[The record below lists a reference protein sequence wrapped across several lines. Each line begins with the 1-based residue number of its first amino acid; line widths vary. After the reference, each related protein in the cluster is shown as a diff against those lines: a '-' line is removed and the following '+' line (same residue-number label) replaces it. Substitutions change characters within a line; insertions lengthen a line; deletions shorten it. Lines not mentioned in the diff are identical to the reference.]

1 MIKMKLMDEN
11 ICLTA
16 FNALCDELET
26 SKLVNLDECQYW
38 LFERGYKAAVEELIH
53 NIAVVTNANETVS
66 LEQAYLA
73 KETTLN

>member
-1 MIKMKLMDEN
+1 MKLMDEN

>member
-1 MIKMKLMDEN
+1 MKHFDEN

-16 FNALCDELET
+16 FNSLCEELEI

-38 LFERGYKAAVEELIH
+38 LFERGYKTAVEELIH
-53 NIAVVTNANETVS
+53 NIAVAENANDAIS

-73 KETTLN
+73 KETTLD

>member
-1 MIKMKLMDEN
+1 MKLTDEN

-66 LEQAYLA
+66 LEQAYLV

>member
-1 MIKMKLMDEN
+1 MIKMKHFDEN

-16 FNALCDELET
+16 FNSLCEELET

>member
-1 MIKMKLMDEN
+1 MKLIDEN
-11 ICLTA
+11 ICFTA

-53 NIAVVTNANETVS
+53 NIAVATNAKETVS
-66 LEQAYLA
+66 LERTYLA
-73 KETTLN
+73 KETTLD

>member
-53 NIAVVTNANETVS
+53 NIAVVTNANETAS

>member
-1 MIKMKLMDEN
+1 M
-11 ICLTA
+11 
-16 FNALCDELET
+16 FNCIYALCDEFET

-53 NIAVVTNANETVS
+53 NIAVETNANETVS

-73 KETTLN
+73 KETTLK

>member
-1 MIKMKLMDEN
+1 MKLTDEN

-53 NIAVVTNANETVS
+53 NIAVVTNANETAS
-66 LEQAYLA
+66 LEQAYLV

>member
-1 MIKMKLMDEN
+1 MKLIDEN

-53 NIAVVTNANETVS
+53 NIAVATNANETVS